1 VKAAVRVAFLGP
13 EGTFSEEAL
22 LTAIDRAQ
30 VEPVPLPTIYDC
42 VLAVQE
48 RRTERAFVP
57 IENSLEG
64 SVSATLDT
72 LVFETDEVEIVGEV
86 IHPVTHSL
94 IAHRELKLEEI
105 EQVVSHPQASAQCAR
120 FLRERLR
127 GARVVAA
134 PSTADAVKMVAD
146 ADAPWA
152 ALGTAL
158 SAEIYDCHVLVEG
171 VEDHPENE
179 TRFVWLAYRQ
189 VGAGERAAQPQP
201 ANRPSDRT
209 PLFKTSVVFWGL
221 SDTPGALVE
230 VLQSFADQGVNLSKI
245 ESRPLKQ
252 GLGRYIFFADLE
264 GAEAD
269 TSVASALEAVQ
280 ERVDTLRVLGSYPA
294 ARGPEGPA

>member
-1 VKAAVRVAFLGP
+1 VKATVRVAFLGP

-22 LTAIDRAQ
+22 FSAIDREQ

-86 IHPVTHSL
+86 VHPVTHSL
-94 IAHRELKLEEI
+94 IARRALELEEI

-127 GARVVAA
+127 GASVVAA

-146 ADAPWA
+146 TDAAWA
-152 ALGTAL
+152 ALGTRL
-158 SAEIYDCHVLVEG
+158 SAEIYDCRVLVEG

-179 TRFVWLAYRQ
+179 TRFVWLESP
-189 VGAGERAAQPQP
+189 ERSTS
-201 ANRPSDRT
+201 RPNLGRSQGDPRGS
-209 PLFKTSVVFWGL
+209 FKTSLVFWGL
-221 SDTPGALVE
+221 PDTPGALVE
-230 VLQSFADQGVNLSKI
+230 VLQSFADRRVNLSKI

-264 GAEAD
+264 GAETD
-269 TSVASALEAVQ
+269 TAVAAALGAVR
-280 ERVDTLRVLGSYPA
+280 ESVDTVRVLGSYPA
-294 ARGPEGPA
+294 ARRPESPA